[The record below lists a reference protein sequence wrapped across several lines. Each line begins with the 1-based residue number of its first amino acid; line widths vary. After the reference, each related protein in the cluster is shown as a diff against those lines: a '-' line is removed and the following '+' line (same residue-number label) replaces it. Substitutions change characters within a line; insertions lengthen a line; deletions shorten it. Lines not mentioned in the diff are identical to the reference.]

1 MVPQLSCRNQEAV
14 RIMYGIKRKQ
24 GWIELA
30 ARLRDRLPLQQG
42 PCRDHPIPRLPGLLL
57 GG

>member
-14 RIMYGIKRKQ
+14 RITYGIKRKQ

-30 ARLRDRLPLQQG
+30 ARLRDRLP
-42 PCRDHPIPRLPGLLL
+42 
-57 GG
+57 

>member
-30 ARLRDRLPLQQG
+30 ARLRDRLP
-42 PCRDHPIPRLPGLLL
+42 
-57 GG
+57 